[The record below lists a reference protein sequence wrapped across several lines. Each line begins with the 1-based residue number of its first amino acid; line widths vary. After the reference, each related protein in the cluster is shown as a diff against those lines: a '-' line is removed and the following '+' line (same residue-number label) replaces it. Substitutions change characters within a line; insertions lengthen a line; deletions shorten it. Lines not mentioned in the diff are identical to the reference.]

1 MQLDDRPIRNA
12 RRNADGSI
20 DLELNH
26 PEWGWIP
33 FTASPVDLEIHGR
46 VIYARA
52 VRGEAGPVAPY
63 EPPPPPSDE
72 ELAAQVRAERNRRLA
87 QTDWTQLPDVPQAT
101 RERWAEYRQALRDIT
116 LQDGFPAA
124 VQWPEP
130 PN

>member
-1 MQLDDRPIRNA
+1 MSDISERPIRGA
-12 RRNADGSI
+12 RLNPDGTI
-20 DLELNH
+20 DLEVNH
-26 PEWGWIP
+26 PEFGWIP
-33 FTASPVDLEIHGR
+33 FTAAPTDVEPHGR
-46 VIYARA
+46 VLYARA
-52 VRGEAGPVAPY
+52 VQGEAGAITEYAP
-63 EPPPPPSDE
+63 PDA
-72 ELAAQVRAERNRRLA
+72 ELAAQVRVERDQRLA